1 MLPTS
6 RQLAFQALR
15 AVYGGAFADIAL
27 DRVLQQAK
35 VSANDRR
42 LITELVYGSV
52 RRQRTLDAL
61 IDQFAKKP
69 AQQQPPDLRL
79 ILHLGLYQLRY
90 LSHIPAAAAVD
101 TTVELAKL
109 SGFKGLAG
117 FVNGL
122 LRQYL
127 RQSETQDCLALP
139 TDLVGRI
146 AVQHSYPDWIVQL
159 WLEQFGQ
166 SATEQLC
173 EWFNHTPTLDLR
185 INPLKTSIEQ
195 VEAAMQAHEIP
206 VSRIP
211 ITPKTGPDSTGP
223 NSTGPNSTGSD
234 STSSDSTS
242 SDAADPVIPQAL
254 RINSSTGAIQ
264 NLPGFAEGWWTVQ
277 DGSAQLVSHLLD
289 PQPNELVI
297 DACAAPG
304 GKTTHIAELMQ
315 DQGTIWAYDRHS
327 SRLKKLRENMTRLQ
341 LSSIQFATQD
351 SRYSPDHQL
360 EADRVL
366 LDVPCSGLGTLHRH
380 ADARWRQTPKTVQ
393 ELAQLQSE
401 LLEQAA
407 TWVKPQGI
415 LVYATCTLH
424 PSENEALIQQFL
436 DHHPHWQ
443 IAPPAAPNP
452 TTPFLQPEGWIK
464 LLPHQHNLD
473 GFFMVR
479 LINLIPSASVSEEDS
494 PTRDSLTPSPAEAN

>member
-35 VSANDRR
+35 VNANDRR

-127 RQSETQDCLALP
+127 RQSETQDCLVLP
-139 TDLVGRI
+139 ADLVGQI

-195 VEAAMQAHEIP
+195 VEAAMQANEIP
-206 VSRIP
+206 VSRIT
-211 ITPKTGPDSTGP
+211 IIPKTGFNSTGTDSTGI
-223 NSTGPNSTGSD
+223 G
-234 STSSDSTS
+234 STSSDSVY
-242 SDAADPVIPQAL
+242 PVIPQAL

-327 SRLKKLRENMTRLQ
+327 SRLKKLRENITRLQ
-341 LSSIQFATQD
+341 LSSIHLATQD
-351 SRYSPDHQL
+351 SRHPPDHQL
-360 EADRVL
+360 AQADRVL

-380 ADARWRQTPKTVQ
+380 ADARWRQTPKTIQ

-407 TWVKPQGI
+407 TWVKPQGV

-424 PSENEALIQQFL
+424 PSENEAIIQQFL
-436 DHHPHWQ
+436 DHHPDWQ

-452 TTPFLQPEGWIK
+452 ATLFLQPEGWVK

-479 LINLIPSASVSEEDS
+479 LVRWMSG
-494 PTRDSLTPSPAEAN
+494 